1 MARAVWLG
9 ICCLSLLVG
18 ACSLEPIDIG
28 RAPPAEAEA
37 EAEPGEVTSGSS
49 GRTWTVGQLE
59 AGVVETVQLGII
71 DAEFHTA
78 PSAASARRVAIELW
92 PIEPTQLPADLTAV
106 VLTAAGEPGPA
117 FSPAPLGLRFEA
129 ELEFGW
135 RLELQSDQFVELQVI
150 AQFID

>member
-1 MARAVWLG
+1 MARAVSFG

-28 RAPPAEAEA
+28 RAPPAEAEP
-37 EAEPGEVTSGSS
+37 EPGEVTSGSS

-92 PIEPTQLPADLTAV
+92 PIEPTQLPADLVAV
-106 VLTAAGEPGPA
+106 VIAATGEPAPA

-129 ELEFGW
+129 ELELGW
-135 RLELQSDQFVELQVI
+135 GLELQSEQFVELQVI